1 MPVFSDTRSELKGV
15 IWSMR
20 RIFIGAAAFSCVVN
34 ILMLTPSLYMMQ
46 VYDRVLTSQNDMT
59 LLMITLLTLGIFTL
73 LGGLEWVRGQLLV
86 RSSAQLDRT
95 LGDRVFTAAFDARLR
110 GSGVN
115 PAQALADLANL
126 RQFLAGSGI
135 IAFFDLPWIPVF
147 LVVISLLH
155 PLLGLFAL
163 VGGLFLLALT
173 WLTERA
179 TQRPLS
185 AANASAIQANNF
197 ASANLKHAEVI
208 EGMGMLAAI
217 RGKWY
222 DKHRVGMLQQ
232 QQASDRASVIGA
244 FTRFVRLAQQS
255 LVLGLGALLVIQGE
269 LSSGGMIAASIL
281 MGRVLAPVEQVIGAW
296 KSLISAR
303 ACYDRL
309 NKLLAAFPAR
319 PARMPL
325 PAPQGQLRLENVL
338 ATAPATQRPILRVPL
353 AEIARGEVIGVIGP
367 SASGKSTLAR
377 VLMGIWPLASGV
389 VRLDGA
395 DMASWDRQTLGAFV
409 GYLPQ
414 DVELFDGS
422 IAENIARFGPVD
434 ADKVVRAA
442 GQAGIHEMILR
453 FAKGYDT
460 IIGPD
465 GEFLSGG
472 QRQRIALA
480 RALYGDPVFV
490 VLDEPNAS
498 LDDAGEKAL
507 LRAVNDLKARSATVV
522 LISHRTSI
530 ISVVDRLMVLKDG
543 AIHAFGPRGEVLQAL
558 AEASKSGAPAALGAA
573 Q

>member
-1 MPVFSDTRSELKGV
+1 MPVFSDKRSELKEV

-20 RIFIGAAAFSCVVN
+20 RIFLVAAAFSCVVN
-34 ILMLTPSLYMMQ
+34 VLMLTPSLYMMQ
-46 VYDRVLTSQNDMT
+46 VYDRVLSSQNEMT
-59 LLMITLLTLGIFTL
+59 LLMITLLTLGLFTL

-86 RSSAQLDRT
+86 RSSSQLDRK
-95 LGDRVFTAAFDARLR
+95 LADRVFTASFDARLR
-110 GSGVN
+110 GGAVN
-115 PAQALADLANL
+115 PSQVLSDLANL

-147 LVVISLLH
+147 LLVITLLH
-155 PLLGLFAL
+155 PFLGLFAL
-163 VGGLFLLALT
+163 IGGLFLLALT
-173 WLTERA
+173 WFTERA

-185 AANASAIQANNF
+185 AANAAAIQANNF
-197 ASANLKHAEVI
+197 ANANLKNAEVI
-208 EGMGMLAAI
+208 EGMGMLSAI
-217 RGKWY
+217 RSKWHE
-222 DKHRVGMLQQ
+222 KHRFGMLQQ

-255 LVLGLGALLVIQGE
+255 LVLGLGALLVIEGE

-296 KSLISAR
+296 KSLVSAR
-303 ACYDRL
+303 ASYGRL
-309 NKLLAAFPAR
+309 QNILASFPSR
-319 PARMPL
+319 PLRMPL
-325 PAPQGQLRLENVL
+325 PVPRGHVSLENLLVL
-338 ATAPATQRPILRVPL
+338 APSSQRPILRIASAVINQG
-353 AEIARGEVIGVIGP
+353 EIIGVIGP

-395 DMASWDRQTLGAFV
+395 DIAAWDRGSLGAFI

-422 IAENIARFGPVD
+422 IAENIARFGPVVSE
-434 ADKVVRAA
+434 KVVQAA
-442 GQAGIHEMILR
+442 QQAGIHEMILR

-480 RALYGDPVFV
+480 RALYGDPVFI

-507 LRAVNDLKARSATVV
+507 LLAMTDLKARAATVV

-530 ISVVDRLMVLKDG
+530 ISVVDKLMVLKDG
-543 AIHAFGPRGEVLQAL
+543 AMHSFGPRGDVLQLLSDATKGV
-558 AEASKSGAPAALGAA
+558 SPSVGGSNK
-573 Q
+573 